1 MTTTSATARG
11 QRFAEHLMTDTCTIT
26 RANGDPTYNPSTLT
40 YTPATPTTVYS
51 GKCRVKPS
59 VLSGNT
65 TVQAGEERVALW
77 PFSVSVP
84 FSATDVE
91 LDDIVTVTAS
101 ADASLVGRPLRVRS
115 IARGTN
121 VTARRL
127 DCEETS

>member
-1 MTTTSATARG
+1 MTAETATASGRTA
-11 QRFAEHLMTDTCTIT
+11 AEGLMTDTCTIT
-26 RANGDPTYNPSTLT
+26 RANGEPTYNPSTLT
-40 YTPATPTTVYS
+40 YTTPTPTTVYT

-77 PFSVSVP
+77 PFSISVP

-91 LDDIVTVTAS
+91 LDDIVTVTSS